1 MSFPKLLKQKQ
12 LELGMTATRFAKH
25 IGRSRQ
31 FITLIYSDSENL
43 KKCGLSELTMY
54 TINEKLDIPFELMLE
69 YNEKVKEHNE
79 RIKKSK
85 SR

>member
-12 LELGMTATRFAKH
+12 LELGMTATRFAKY

-31 FITLIYSDSENL
+31 FITLIYSDSERL

-54 TINEKLDIPFELMLE
+54 TINDKLGIPFEVMLE

-79 RIKKSK
+79 RIKKST

>member
-1 MSFPKLLKQKQ
+1 MDFPKVLKRKQ

-31 FITLIYSDSENL
+31 FVTLIYSNSQNL

-54 TINEKLDIPFELMLE
+54 TINEKLGIPIELMME
-69 YNEKVKEHNE
+69 YNEYVREHNE
-79 RIKKSK
+79 RIKESK
-85 SR
+85 GR